1 MASGVRLLGAK
12 SLNRLVACA
21 VKRRSQPVLF
31 GGGQSPDVPQEV
43 RLELHAPDE

>member
-1 MASGVRLLGAK
+1 MKRSNGLDPGAGK
-12 SLNRLVACA
+12 CWN
-21 VKRRSQPVLF
+21 QPVLF